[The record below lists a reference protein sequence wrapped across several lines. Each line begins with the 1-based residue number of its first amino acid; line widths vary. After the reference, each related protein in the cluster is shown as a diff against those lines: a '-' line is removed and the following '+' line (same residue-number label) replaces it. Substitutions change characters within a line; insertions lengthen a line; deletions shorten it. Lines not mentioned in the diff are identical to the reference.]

1 MLKLLVVIV
10 VLTMLVYGL
19 VRVVVR
25 RGIIPARDA
34 QRPAPRPQGPDD
46 DPDFLRELDRRRRRR
61 QAEGPERNDDS

>member
-10 VLTMLVYGL
+10 LLTLLVYGL
-19 VRVVVR
+19 VRLVIR
-25 RGIIPARDA
+25 RGIIPAGSP

-46 DPDFLRELDRRRRRR
+46 DPDFLRDLDRRRRRR